1 VWSYGYDE
9 FGNLTRVT
17 DPLAGVTQYQYDE
30 LGRRTLRELSDGTVE
45 RTAYADVPVG
55 GGLKVAQTLVTDWR
69 GATTVTTEDLMG
81 RLWTR
86 ELPGMNAGDP
96 DTVETYAYAASGQ
109 VAQVVVTTNGATNRI
124 TYYAYDGLNRLTNKD
139 CPEGVLGYTWTAD
152 NHVQSIT
159 AYRRGLVATHGVIT
173 NGTPADVSLSY
184 GYDYAGR
191 LSTVTNWFA
200 YNAQNRL
207 TTLTV
212 TNAGKMGRQYSYGL
226 GPTGARTNVLELTQP
241 AGSLQQRWGAAWEYD
256 GRYGTN
262 AVPARAYR
270 LTRETL
276 TNATDW
282 AAAITNVYDA
292 VGNRLTR
299 SVGLAITPVEALTNQ
314 SFRYD
319 RRDLIDSDTV
329 ANNANTNYDADG
341 NTLVDNGAPTGDRY
355 DAENRLIGRG
365 TTITQVYDMDGN
377 RARKTVSGVTTYYLV
392 DDQNPTGYAQV
403 LAEYAN
409 PSNAPAVTYAY
420 GLALVSQTRSGT
432 TSWYG
437 FDGQGNVRFLMN
449 GSGTITD
456 SYDYDAFGR
465 LLAQTGTTSNSCR
478 FAGQQWDSDL
488 GLYYMRARYLKTDLG
503 RFWTSDTLEGS
514 QDEPLGLHR
523 YLYCNGTPIN
533 EIDPSGE
540 IYVPS
545 RSDIGNYIHWYIG
558 TDFQSTGSKRFFGT
572 PISRILNVRWIPGL
586 TASQPDLAQQ
596 PQGNRSGEVY
606 EIKPSGSYL
615 EGRTQLQYY
624 LRILNHLDPK
634 KRFWDAGTASTY
646 SPPNV
651 IILGP
656 AVLAEVH
663 PPQNGVIL
671 YDVVD
676 LRKIVALVAV
686 AAGIDI
692 KIGVAEATLVD
703 TVGAAP

>member
-1 VWSYGYDE
+1 
-9 FGNLTRVT
+9 
-17 DPLAGVTQYQYDE
+17 
-30 LGRRTLRELSDGTVE
+30 
-45 RTAYADVPVG
+45 
-55 GGLKVAQTLVTDWR
+55 
-69 GATTVTTEDLMG
+69 
-81 RLWTR
+81 
-86 ELPGMNAGDP
+86 
-96 DTVETYAYAASGQ
+96 
-109 VAQVVVTTNGATNRI
+109 
-124 TYYAYDGLNRLTNKD
+124 
-139 CPEGVLGYTWTAD
+139 
-152 NHVQSIT
+152 
-159 AYRRGLVATHGVIT
+159 
-173 NGTPADVSLSY
+173 
-184 GYDYAGR
+184 
-191 LSTVTNWFA
+191 
-200 YNAQNRL
+200 
-207 TTLTV
+207 
-212 TNAGKMGRQYSYGL
+212 
-226 GPTGARTNVLELTQP
+226 
-241 AGSLQQRWGAAWEYD
+241 
-256 GRYGTN
+256 
-262 AVPARAYR
+262 
-270 LTRETL
+270 
-276 TNATDW
+276 
-282 AAAITNVYDA
+282 
-292 VGNRLTR
+292 
-299 SVGLAITPVEALTNQ
+299 
-314 SFRYD
+314 
-319 RRDLIDSDTV
+319 
-329 ANNANTNYDADG
+329 
-341 NTLVDNGAPTGDRY
+341 
-355 DAENRLIGRG
+355 
-365 TTITQVYDMDGN
+365 
-377 RARKTVSGVTTYYLV
+377 
-392 DDQNPTGYAQV
+392 
-403 LAEYAN
+403 
-409 PSNAPAVTYAY
+409 
-420 GLALVSQTRSGT
+420 
-432 TSWYG
+432 
-437 FDGQGNVRFLMN
+437 
-449 GSGTITD
+449 
-456 SYDYDAFGR
+456 
-465 LLAQTGTTSNSCR
+465 
-478 FAGQQWDSDL
+478 
-488 GLYYMRARYLKTDLG
+488 MRARYLKTDLG